1 MATATKNATAANVN
15 ETLLSSWSEG
25 LDRVFTAQTEL
36 EELVLQAIENQKESF
51 EKLDG
56 DINKIQEEQK
66 KLIEDIREQTKVNL
80 QKAFGQAASKVFDQ
94 LNAQFDEISNQVQE
108 LSAKPYKESVSL
120 LNQTQDQFK
129 ESLKGGFEQQQKVRE
144 EFKNQINS
152 TQKLYL
158 DFFESN
164 SKVALNLF
172 K

>member
-1 MATATKNATAANVN
+1 MATATKNAVENVN

-56 DINKIQEEQK
+56 DIAKIQEEQK
-66 KLIEDIREQTKVNL
+66 KLIEDIREQTKINL
-80 QKAFGQAASKVFDQ
+80 QKTFGQAASKVFDQ
-94 LNAQFDEISNQVQE
+94 VNDQFDEISNQVQE

-120 LNQTQDQFK
+120 LNQSQDQFK

-144 EFKNQINS
+144 EFKNQIKS
-152 TQKLYL
+152 TQKLYF
-158 DFFESN
+158 DFYETN

>member
-1 MATATKNATAANVN
+1 MTTTTKNAVENVN

-36 EELVLQAIENQKESF
+36 EELVLQAIENQKGSI

-56 DINKIQEEQK
+56 DIAKIQEEQK

-80 QKAFGQAASKVFDQ
+80 QKAFGQEASKVFDQ
-94 LNAQFDEISNQVQE
+94 LNVQFDEISNQVQE

-144 EFKNQINS
+144 EFKTQITS
-152 TQKLYL
+152 TQKLYF
-158 DFFESN
+158 DFIESN
-164 SKVALNLF
+164 SNVAFNLF